1 MTTRPLP
8 ELVQELPPD
17 AQEVVRDL
25 VELLL
30 SRPKHGP
37 DPKAQ
42 RPLRQDWAGALRDY
56 RREYTSLELQH
67 MASFDTECIDAP
79 WKTLLRFRR

>member
-1 MTTRPLP
+1 MSTRALS

-30 SRPKHGP
+30 SRTTTEEVLEPHF
-37 DPKAQ
+37 
-42 RPLRQDWAGALRDY
+42 LRQDWAGALRAF
-56 RREYTSLELQH
+56 RREYTSLDLQH
-67 MASFDTECIDAP
+67 QALDWRTSP
-79 WKTLLRFRR
+79 

>member
-1 MTTRPLP
+1 MTTRTLP

-30 SRPKHGP
+30 SRSKDGP

-42 RPLRQDWAGALRDY
+42 RPLRQDWAGALRAW
-56 RREYTSLELQH
+56 REEYTSLDLQH
-67 MASFDTECIDAP
+67 RASD
-79 WKTLLRFRR
+79 WRVSL

>member
-1 MTTRPLP
+1 MTTRTLP

-30 SRPKHGP
+30 SRSKDGP
-37 DPKAQ
+37 DPKVQ
-42 RPLRQDWAGALRDY
+42 RPLRQDWAGALRAW
-56 RREYTSLELQH
+56 REEYTSLDLQH
-67 MASFDTECIDAP
+67 RASD
-79 WKTLLRFRR
+79 WRVSL

>member
-1 MTTRPLP
+1 MNTRTLP

-30 SRPKHGP
+30 SRSKTGP
-37 DPKAQ
+37 DPKAH
-42 RPLRQDWAGALRDY
+42 RPLRQDWAGALRAY
-56 RREYTSLELQH
+56 RREYTSLDLQH
-67 MASFDTECIDAP
+67 RASDWRVSP
-79 WKTLLRFRR
+79 